1 MKRFIQTITRSLAAL
16 AMVIGLASFTV
27 SLQSSVAMA
36 NSNEVQQGINSVG
49 GNEGGNR
56 AGDFTSTITNIIN
69 LLLFIIGVI
78 SVIFIILGGI
88 RFVTSQGD
96 SSQVSSARNTILYAV
111 IGLVVAMMAFAIVN
125 WVVGEI
131 R

>member
-1 MKRFIQTITRSLAAL
+1 MKRLIQTLTHSLVAFSML
-16 AMVIGLASFTV
+16 IGLASFTV
-27 SLQSSVAMA
+27 SLQPSLAFA
-36 NSNEVQQGINSVG
+36 NSNEVQQGINQVG
-49 GNEGGNR
+49 GNEAGNR
-56 AGDFTSTITNIIN
+56 AGDFTGTIRNIIN

-96 SSQVSSARNTILYAV
+96 SSQVTSARNTILYSV

-125 WVVGEI
+125 WVVGQL
-131 R
+131 